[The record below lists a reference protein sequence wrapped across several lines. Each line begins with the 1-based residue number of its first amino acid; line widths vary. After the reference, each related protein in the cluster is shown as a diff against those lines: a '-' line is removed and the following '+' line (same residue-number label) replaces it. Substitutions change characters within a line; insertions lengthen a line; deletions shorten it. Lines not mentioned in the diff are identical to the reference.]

1 MEDILGVCPLCGHPQ
16 CSQTHILCN
25 CPGLSAERASL
36 AQDLALII
44 NRLQPGPGRA
54 LGRAIH
60 HLLFHHRDIAHRGH
74 LWTGLWTPQ
83 HRALL
88 GPHLRHCT
96 LQEGQRILLQLST

>member
-1 MEDILGVCPLCGHPQ
+1 MAATLGVCPLCGHPN

-25 CPGLSAERASL
+25 CPSLSAERAGL
-36 AQDLALII
+36 AQDLALIV
-44 NRLQPGPGRA
+44 NRLHPGPGRS

-60 HLLFHHRDIAHRGH
+60 HLLFHHRDITHRGN
-74 LWTGLWTPQ
+74 LWTGLWAPQ

-88 GPHLRHCT
+88 GPQLRLCK